1 LNIKEKKL
9 KRMVLPLA
17 MMKPLNGNVRKLA
30 ALEPKEEWN
39 NINLNPKMEHINIVR
54 MRKRRGFKSNRK
66 LEDLS

>member
-1 LNIKEKKL
+1 
-9 KRMVLPLA
+9 MVLPLA
-17 MMKPLNGNVRKLA
+17 MMKPLNGNVRKLV

-54 MRKRRGFKSNRK
+54 MKKRRGFKSNRK